1 MEKMINKVKHDEIL
15 HFNMALIGGILG
27 AYAILNWCD
36 VLGSAQTSNMIHL
49 MMDIVGGNIP
59 GIIIRLGSVVI
70 YIIGLISTVIIKNY
84 TKINVHIYSVIVD
97 AITVIM
103 VGIMPKNL
111 DVIIALY
118 PIFFA
123 MAVQWNSF
131 PGVHGYNS
139 STIFSTNNLKQTTIA
154 ITEYICN
161 KEKDKLHKAKFYGK
175 VLLSF
180 HLGVAIAFICTN
192 LFGMKGVWIGI
203 VPTITALELTLFE
216 TESTSKVIISSE
228 DNSIKKVV

>member
-1 MEKMINKVKHDEIL
+1 MINKVKHDEIL

-49 MMDIVGGNIP
+49 MMDIVGGNIL

-161 KEKDKLHKAKFYGK
+161 KDKDKLHKAKFYGK
-175 VLLSF
+175 VLISF

-192 LFGMKGVWIGI
+192 LFGMQGVWIGI

-216 TESTSKVIISSE
+216 TESRSKVIISSE

>member
-1 MEKMINKVKHDEIL
+1 MINKVKHDEIL

-161 KEKDKLHKAKFYGK
+161 KDKDKLHKAKFYGK
-175 VLLSF
+175 VLISF

-192 LFGMKGVWIGI
+192 LFGMQGVWIGI

-216 TESTSKVIISSE
+216 TKSTSKVIISSE

>member
-1 MEKMINKVKHDEIL
+1 MINKVKHDEIL

-161 KEKDKLHKAKFYGK
+161 KDKDKLHKAKFYGK

-216 TESTSKVIISSE
+216 TESRSKVIISSE

>member
-1 MEKMINKVKHDEIL
+1 MKDKVKHDEIL

-49 MMDIVGGNIP
+49 IMDIVGGNVQ
-59 GIIIRLGSVVI
+59 GIIIRLGSVAL
-70 YIIGLISTVIIKNY
+70 YMIGLISTVLIKNY
-84 TKINVHIYSVIVD
+84 TRINVHIYSVIVD
-97 AITVIM
+97 AITIVI
-103 VGIMPKNL
+103 VGIMPKDIN
-111 DVIIALY
+111 VIIALY

-139 STIFSTNNLKQTTIA
+139 STIFSTNNLKQTTISL
-154 ITEYICN
+154 TEYICN
-161 KEKDKLHKAKFYGK
+161 KDKDKLHKAKFYGK

-180 HLGVAIAFICTN
+180 HLGVAISFICTN
-192 LFGMKGVWIGI
+192 VFGMKGVWIGL
-203 VPTITALELTLFE
+203 VPTITAFGLALVENK
-216 TESTSKVIISSE
+216 SISE
-228 DNSIKKVV
+228 WILKHEEVSIKKVV

>member
-1 MEKMINKVKHDEIL
+1 MINKVKHDEIL

-161 KEKDKLHKAKFYGK
+161 KDKDKLHKAKFYGK
-175 VLLSF
+175 VLISF
-180 HLGVAIAFICTN
+180 HLGVAIAFMCTN
-192 LFGMKGVWIGI
+192 LFGMKGVWIGL

-216 TESTSKVIISSE
+216 TESRSKVIISSE

>member
-1 MEKMINKVKHDEIL
+1 MINKVKHDEIL

-161 KEKDKLHKAKFYGK
+161 KDKDKLHKAKFYGK

>member
-1 MEKMINKVKHDEIL
+1 MINKVKHDEIL

-131 PGVHGYNS
+131 PGVHGYN
-139 STIFSTNNLKQTTIA
+139 IFN
-154 ITEYICN
+154 
-161 KEKDKLHKAKFYGK
+161 
-175 VLLSF
+175 
-180 HLGVAIAFICTN
+180 
-192 LFGMKGVWIGI
+192 
-203 VPTITALELTLFE
+203 
-216 TESTSKVIISSE
+216 
-228 DNSIKKVV
+228 

>member
-1 MEKMINKVKHDEIL
+1 MINKVKHDEIL

-161 KEKDKLHKAKFYGK
+161 KDKDKLHKAKFYGK
-175 VLLSF
+175 VLISF

-192 LFGMKGVWIGI
+192 LFGMQGVWIGI

-216 TESTSKVIISSE
+216 TESRSKVIISSE

>member
-1 MEKMINKVKHDEIL
+1 MINKVKHDEIL

>member
-1 MEKMINKVKHDEIL
+1 MINKVKHDEIL

-161 KEKDKLHKAKFYGK
+161 KDKDKLHKAKFYGK

-216 TESTSKVIISSE
+216 TKSTSKVIISSE